1 MDTKIF
7 VFLLYIEIT
16 KKKKKK
22 KEHFQLS
29 TTNLNPIVVGS
40 NYYQLPI
47 STILLWVPVRLTGKI
62 FDNCIRDLRFNLCLH
77 QKLIGVLT

>member
-16 KKKKKK
+16 KKKKRKK
-22 KEHFQLS
+22 RAFSIINYQSQPYRCGFQLLS

-40 NYYQLPI
+40 
-47 STILLWVPVRLTGKI
+47 S
-62 FDNCIRDLRFNLCLH
+62 
-77 QKLIGVLT
+77 

>member
-22 KEHFQLS
+22 KKSIF
-29 TTNLNPIVVGS
+29 N
-40 NYYQLPI
+40 YQLPI
-47 STILLWVPVRLTGKI
+47 STLSLWVPVIINYQSQPYCCGFQLG
-62 FDNCIRDLRFNLCLH
+62 
-77 QKLIGVLT
+77 

>member
-16 KKKKKK
+16 KKKKEK

-29 TTNLNPIVVGS
+29 TTNLNPIAVGS
-40 NYYQLPI
+40 SYYQLPI
-47 STILLWVPVRLTGKI
+47 SILLL
-62 FDNCIRDLRFNLCLH
+62 
-77 QKLIGVLT
+77 